1 MNATFLLVYNIEL
14 IGTLLIVVS
23 VLCTVHKRSTKDMTS
38 NNQWLWSAGKI
49 DRRSNVPSAPT
60 LCFGQVSRGGENV

>member
-23 VLCTVHKRSTKDMTS
+23 VLCTVHKRSTKTYD
-38 NNQWLWSAGKI
+38 
-49 DRRSNVPSAPT
+49 
-60 LCFGQVSRGGENV
+60 